1 MPFTI
6 KEFLGV
12 FKSYNNSIWPFQ
24 IILFIS
30 TLFILY
36 SALKKKNYSSI
47 VISTMLIFYWLW
59 IGVVYDIIFFSAINP
74 AAYFFGG
81 IFILQALLFVKA
93 GIIDKKLEFE
103 FRNDVNGYIGG
114 FIIFYALII
123 YPLLGIYLGHTYPEN
138 PTFGLPCPTTIF
150 TFGILLWA
158 GKKSPIYIII
168 IPVIWAV
175 IGFTAALKLGIKEDT
190 GLLIAGLL
198 TTALIVRDK
207 VVERKN
213 KMT

>member
-158 GKKSPIYIII
+158 GKKSPIYIIV

>member
-1 MPFTI
+1 
-6 KEFLGV
+6 
-12 FKSYNNSIWPFQ
+12 
-24 IILFIS
+24 
-30 TLFILY
+30 
-36 SALKKKNYSSI
+36 
-47 VISTMLIFYWLW
+47 MLIFYWLW

>member
-30 TLFILY
+30 ALYILY

-59 IGVVYDIIFFSAINP
+59 IGVVYDIIFFSSINP
-74 AAYFFGG
+74 AAYVFGA